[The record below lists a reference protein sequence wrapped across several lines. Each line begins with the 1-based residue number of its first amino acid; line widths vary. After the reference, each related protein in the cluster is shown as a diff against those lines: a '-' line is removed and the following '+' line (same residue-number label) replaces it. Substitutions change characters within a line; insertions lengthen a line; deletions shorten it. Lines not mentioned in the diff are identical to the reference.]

1 MAYSGI
7 WAIGSIAVLVGSG
20 YFAKHLSPLV
30 NPPGRPLGLE
40 AHETHAGASLL
51 GQFRT
56 STSSWLWLK
65 TDLYLHNGVEL
76 RAQTEAEIAAGE
88 KQIHDADGWH
98 DAIGDE
104 VRHVTAIPEKHGDP
118 RGIFGDIERA
128 TQSYSDMQGHTHI
141 DPKSALPLYR
151 LMTWLDPQFLPGW
164 TIGATVLANER
175 KDSAVVRALDYL
187 AEGLV
192 DNPQSIALRVE
203 IARLK
208 VTRQRDF
215 TGGIP
220 ILRDAINLAQ
230 AADFDANTEDGEAA
244 LDAFRWLS
252 LSLREIGEFQESI
265 DSAIQGLRLF
275 ADDPV
280 LRRMANPAPGIW
292 TSESQKSY
300 YEELGKS

>member
-1 MAYSGI
+1 MTNSGF
-7 WAIGSIAVLVGSG
+7 WAIGSIVLLVSSG
-20 YFAKHLSPLV
+20 QLTKNISKIV
-30 NPPGRPLGLE
+30 NPPGKPAGLE

-76 RAQTEAEIAAGE
+76 RAQTDAEIAAGE
-88 KQIHDADGWH
+88 EQIHDADGWH

-104 VRHVTAIPEKHGDP
+104 VRHVTAIPAKNSDP
-118 RGIFGDIERA
+118 RGFFGDIERA
-128 TQSYSDMQGHTHI
+128 TQSFSDMHGHTHI

-175 KDSAVVRALDYL
+175 KDSAVATAIEYL
-187 AEGLV
+187 NEGL
-192 DNPQSIALRVE
+192 NENTQSIALRVE

-208 VTRQRDF
+208 ITRQRDF
-215 TGGIP
+215 KGGIP
-220 ILRDAINLAQ
+220 ILREASNLAQ
-230 AADFDANTEDGEAA
+230 VADFDPNSEDGESA
-244 LDAFRWLS
+244 LDAFRWLA

-265 DSAIQGLRLF
+265 DSAIRGLELF
-275 ADDPV
+275 ANDPV
-280 LRRMANPAPGIW
+280 LMRMANPAPGIW
-292 TSESQKSY
+292 IPESQKAY
-300 YEELGKS
+300 YKEMGKS